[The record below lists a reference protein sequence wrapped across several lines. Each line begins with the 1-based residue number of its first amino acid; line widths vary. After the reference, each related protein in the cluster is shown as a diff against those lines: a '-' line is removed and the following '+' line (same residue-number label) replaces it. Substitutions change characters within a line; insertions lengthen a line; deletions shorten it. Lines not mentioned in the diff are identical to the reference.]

1 MADTSSARP
10 HDVITIVGKVAI
22 NGNFTNNF
30 ILFYFNFSS
39 VHDIYSL
46 LEI

>member
-22 NGNFTNNF
+22 NGNFTNNCD
-30 ILFYFNFSS
+30 
-39 VHDIYSL
+39 DIMRTC
-46 LEI
+46 

>member
-10 HDVITIVGKVAI
+10 HDVSTMVGKASI
-22 NGNFTNNF
+22 NGNFTNHF

-39 VHDIYSL
+39 VYDIYAL